1 MAAAADPGSGK
12 YISLGKSIH
21 RIHSHF
27 TSNCTKL
34 WKEGKLW
41 KLKKLKT
48 RERKLFNTALATI
61 TRQIVTF
68 AESPGTCIRFEKLFS
83 AGNQHREPSFDT
95 GEFSFGNGSFFTL
108 QRMVEKRAHDRG
120 IPVIYVNPAYTSRRC
135 CRCGELGRRS
145 RKRFG
150 CPHCGSVVHADVNA
164 AFNIPSTPL
173 LRAGTDNIAEQVE
186 ARAFALSKKQMRR
199 CAKAAARHEP
209 VLHATPGA
217 MGLVQVT
224 GGEVLL
230 AVPEQALHFFFCH
243 WAGIK
248 VHILS

>member
-12 YISLGKSIH
+12 YISLAKSIH
-21 RIHSHF
+21 HIHRHF

-41 KLKKLKT
+41 KLKKVKT
-48 RERKLFNTALATI
+48 HQRKSFNTVLATI

-68 AESPGTCIRFEKLFS
+68 AESLGTGIRFEKLFS
-83 AGNQHREPSFDT
+83 AGNPYREPSSHT
-95 GEFSFGNGSFFTL
+95 CEFAFENGSFFTL

-150 CPHCGSVVHADVNA
+150 CPIA
-164 AFNIPSTPL
+164 ALLCTP
-173 LRAGTDNIAEQVE
+173 
-186 ARAFALSKKQMRR
+186 M
-199 CAKAAARHEP
+199 
-209 VLHATPGA
+209 
-217 MGLVQVT
+217 
-224 GGEVLL
+224 
-230 AVPEQALHFFFCH
+230 
-243 WAGIK
+243 
-248 VHILS
+248 